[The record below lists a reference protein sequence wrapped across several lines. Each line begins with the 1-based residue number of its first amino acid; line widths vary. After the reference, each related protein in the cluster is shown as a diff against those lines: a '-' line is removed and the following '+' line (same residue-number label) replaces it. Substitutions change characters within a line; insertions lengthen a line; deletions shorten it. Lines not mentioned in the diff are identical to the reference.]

1 MRRWSHL
8 TVLKLETILKLT
20 VQHETTS
27 SSCYVNVSKARFD
40 HQLGS
45 QLRVVEQSY
54 GWFRGS
60 SWREAGG
67 SPCTGAKHGN
77 FQNGWGRDAGGKL
90 LVIGRLDHELSLA
103 WWGSVDIF
111 RCFVNCQV
119 TWHLRVANG
128 CKWLVLH
135 CGSFKTCPI
144 KRTRYL
150 GFRGDSDHSWVRTGR
165 WWKCSHTSLHC
176 CCEVCFC
183 FWFSALVTL
192 VHEFWSRKHTRV
204 YQYTYNRH
212 CGPTLSGLNR
222 SWLTVPRTQAWGPQR
237 FIRFWDWKLSRLSFG
252 KVRMRM
258 IFFQWSFS
266 LILSRVYLFTNE
278 WWRKNTWNGSSKK
291 HIVHGMLRL
300 YQPVTKLDLDQVHQ
314 TDSTSHG

>member
-1 MRRWSHL
+1 MCSTFLNSGIRDSICSRSWNNNCRCLFESFCFPQCLGSVCFRRLLGFFLNINYLPVSFQQMIFLLNVHPNMRRWSHL

-60 SWREAGG
+60 SWREDGQ
-67 SPCTGAKHGN
+67 PCTGAKHGN

-90 LVIGRLDHELSLA
+90 LVTFGRLDHELSLA

-128 CKWLVLH
+128 CKRLVLH

-165 WWKCSHTSLHC
+165 CWK
-176 CCEVCFC
+176 FP
-183 FWFSALVTL
+183 TL
-192 VHEFWSRKHTRV
+192 VFTVVVLFVSF
-204 YQYTYNRH
+204 
-212 CGPTLSGLNR
+212 SGL
-222 SWLTVPRTQAWGPQR
+222 VP
-237 FIRFWDWKLSRLSFG
+237 
-252 KVRMRM
+252 
-258 IFFQWSFS
+258 
-266 LILSRVYLFTNE
+266 
-278 WWRKNTWNGSSKK
+278 
-291 HIVHGMLRL
+291 
-300 YQPVTKLDLDQVHQ
+300 
-314 TDSTSHG
+314 